1 MSKEKIKIASGYVL
15 ICAIWGST
23 WLVIRLGLDSLIPFI
38 SAGIRFILASIFIYV
53 LMRFRNIKLQKDILS
68 IKLYIMLTFFSYVFP
83 YGLVYWSEQFIP
95 SGLTAIVFATMPFF
109 VLIFS
114 LLAFSKSSVTRFQ
127 TMGII
132 LAFAGILIIFMEN
145 LSIDLSL
152 HMKGIIALLM
162 GSAMQA
168 GIAVAIKKYGKQL
181 NPLSMSF
188 IPLLIAGI
196 ILVITAFIFEDKT
209 AWNFNQNAISSI
221 IYLAFFGTV
230 LAFTTYYWLLQRI
243 SVVLL
248 SLSSF
253 ITPIIAVILGW
264 VILDEKLSFQTLI
277 GSGLV
282 LIGILFANFTT
293 IKNNYFSRRVSIR

>member
-114 LLAFSKSSVTRFQ
+114 LLAFSKSSVTR
-127 TMGII
+127 GRPPVISPDI
-132 LAFAGILIIFMEN
+132 PNNGYHSCLCRYINN
-145 LSIDLSL
+145 L
-152 HMKGIIALLM
+152 
-162 GSAMQA
+162 
-168 GIAVAIKKYGKQL
+168 YGK
-181 NPLSMSF
+181 SF
-188 IPLLIAGI
+188 H
-196 ILVITAFIFEDKT
+196 
-209 AWNFNQNAISSI
+209 
-221 IYLAFFGTV
+221 
-230 LAFTTYYWLLQRI
+230 
-243 SVVLL
+243 
-248 SLSSF
+248 
-253 ITPIIAVILGW
+253 
-264 VILDEKLSFQTLI
+264 
-277 GSGLV
+277 
-282 LIGILFANFTT
+282 
-293 IKNNYFSRRVSIR
+293 